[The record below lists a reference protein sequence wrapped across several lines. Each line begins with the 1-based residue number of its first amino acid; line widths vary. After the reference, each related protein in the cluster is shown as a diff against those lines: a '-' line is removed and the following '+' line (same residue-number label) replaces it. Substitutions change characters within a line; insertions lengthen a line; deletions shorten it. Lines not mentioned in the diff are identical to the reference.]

1 MEPPPLEYT
10 LKALILLSL
19 LVLPGCFGTEEEDLF
34 ITATIDGA
42 LYEGNAEGAHLFTS
56 DPAWLL
62 LFPSDVLQGSVFG
75 YVAGDTGTWDTVFE
89 EACETD
95 CTWLQYTV
103 GSTTWV
109 SSSGSISIDV
119 WNDHDPENELDA
131 RIGYAEGGFEGTL
144 SCWMG
149 CEGAA
154 ETVEITDG
162 AFRVQV
168 SESAE

>member
-1 MEPPPLEYT
+1 V
-10 LKALILLSL
+10 KRLILASFLI
-19 LVLPGCFGTEEEDLF
+19 LPACFDAVDDDYF
-34 ITATIDGA
+34 VTATIDGE
-42 LYEGNAEGAHLFTS
+42 LYEGSVGGAHLFDG
-56 DPAWLL
+56 DPGWLL
-62 LFPSDVLQGSVFG
+62 MFPSDALQGSIYG
-75 YVAGDTGTWDTVFE
+75 WEPGETGSWATVFE

-95 CTWLQYTV
+95 CTWLQYAV
-103 GSTTWV
+103 GGATYV
-109 SSSGSISIDV
+109 SSSGSIAIDV
-119 WNDHDPENELDA
+119 WNEHDPGNEFDT

-168 SESAE
+168 NMSEGE